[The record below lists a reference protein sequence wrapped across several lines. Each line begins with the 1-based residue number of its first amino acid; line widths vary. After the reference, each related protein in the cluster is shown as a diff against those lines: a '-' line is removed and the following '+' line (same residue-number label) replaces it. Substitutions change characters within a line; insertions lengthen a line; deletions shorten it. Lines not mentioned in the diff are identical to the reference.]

1 MEENKELMQARRI
14 VERTGAN
21 LFLTGRAGTGKTT
34 FLRQLVERSPKRIV
48 VVAPTG
54 VAAVNAGGVTI
65 HSFFQLPLHPYVP
78 GAPVRVQQMRKPKL
92 KLIRSIDLLVID
104 EISMV
109 SADLLDEVDAVLRR
123 VRRNG
128 APFGGVQLLLIGDLQ
143 QLSPVVKDSEWALLR
158 SYYDTPYFFSSQ
170 ALRRA
175 TFCTV
180 ELQRVYRQQDAA
192 FITLLNAVRENHAT
206 PAVLAQL
213 NTRYRP
219 DFDPPTEQGY
229 VRLVTHNAQARSL
242 NQQKLDAL
250 AAPPTTFRASLSGN
264 FPESAFPTD
273 VALTLKE
280 GAQVMFL
287 KNDPQHRFVNGS
299 IGRVTHIAE
308 QGVSVSLLDGSGT
321 VVAEPMTWDNNRY
334 ALDAESGNIVE
345 QHEGS
350 FTQLPLRLAWA
361 ITVHKSQ
368 GLTFERAIIDVHG
381 AFASG
386 QTYVALSRCRSL
398 EGLVLSVPVPPAA
411 VIHDRSVDGFL
422 DENTRPLTEAELQE
436 MERKL
441 FLRLEEE
448 LFDFLPLLGAWEDV
462 VRLLRT
468 DFAKL
473 FPQTL
478 QAYEALRTDFAERVL
493 GVGSRFRR
501 QYVGMTEA
509 APSPEADAA
518 LQDRLRR
525 GAAYFHEALQPFAR
539 QAEATELP
547 TDNKETAERTKRTL
561 ETLNEALRLRCG
573 LLQHVASEGL
583 HAAPYQRLRAK
594 LTDKAATPE
603 EADKVDA
610 KKSKPKKETAAP
622 SPDVS
627 HPKLFDDLR
636 TWRLKKAQEA
646 GVPAYVVLQQKALLA
661 VANHLPS
668 TPAELRALP
677 GVGPHTAKHYGE
689 ALLAH
694 VKKYRD
700 EAKREAD

>member
-1 MEENKELMQARRI
+1 MEENKELAQARRI

-65 HSFFQLPLHPYVP
+65 HSFFQLPLSPYVP
-78 GAPVRVQQMRKPKL
+78 GTPVRVQQMRKAKL
-92 KLIRSIDLLVID
+92 QLIRSIDLLVVD
-104 EISMV
+104 EVSMV

-123 VRRNG
+123 VRHSS

-143 QLSPVVKDSEWALLR
+143 QLSPVVKEAEWALLR
-158 SYYDTPYFFSSQ
+158 SYYETPYFFSSL

-192 FITLLNAVRENHAT
+192 FISLLNAVRENRAT
-206 PAVLAQL
+206 PDVLAQL
-213 NTRYRP
+213 NARYRP
-219 DFDPPTEQGY
+219 AFDPPTEEGY
-229 VRLVTHNAQARSL
+229 VRLVTHNAQAHSL
-242 NQQKLDAL
+242 NRSKLDAL
-250 AAPPTTFRASLSGN
+250 DTPPATFRADISGN
-264 FPESAFPTD
+264 FPQSAYPTNE
-273 VALTLKE
+273 ALTLKV

-308 QGVSVSLLDGSGT
+308 ASVSVRLLDGSGT
-321 VVAEPMTWDNNRY
+321 VVAEPMTWDNTRY

-368 GLTFERAIIDVHG
+368 GLTFEHAIIDVHS

-398 EGLVLSVPVPPAA
+398 EGLVLSAPVPQDAI
-411 VIHDRSVDGFL
+411 IHDRSVDGFL
-422 DENTRPLTEAELQE
+422 DENTRPLTEAELAE
-436 MERKL
+436 MERSL

-473 FPQTL
+473 FPQML
-478 QAYEALRTDFAERVL
+478 QAYEGRRADFAEHVL

-501 QYVGMTEA
+501 QYVPMTEA

-525 GAAYFHEALQPFAR
+525 GAEYFARTLQPFADL
-539 QAEATELP
+539 AAATELP
-547 TDNKETAERTKRTL
+547 TDNKETAERSKHTL
-561 ETLNEALRLRCG
+561 EALRDALRLRLG
-573 LLQHVASEGL
+573 LLKDVAANGL
-583 HAAPYQRLRAK
+583 HAAAYQRLRAK
-594 LTDKAATPE
+594 LADKAATTAA
-603 EADKVDA
+603 ADKA
-610 KKSKPKKETAAP
+610 EAPTRKPKQPAATP
-622 SPDVS
+622 PADVL
-627 HPKLFDDLR
+627 HPKLFNALR
-636 TWRLKKAQEA
+636 TWRLQKAQEE
-646 GVPAYVVLQQKALLA
+646 GVPAYGVLRQKALLA
-661 VANHLPS
+661 IANHLPA
-668 TPAELRALP
+668 TPAELRSMP
-677 GVGPHTAKHYGE
+677 GVGPHTEKHYGE
-689 ALLAH
+689 DILAL
-694 VKKYRD
+694 VRKYRD
-700 EAKREAD
+700 ASKGKT